1 MADKRGHPFKVLSA
15 VTDVTG
21 ALSRFDLLLLVMV
34 IWRGTSVSKEA
45 VTHTGSLLRRGQG
58 SSLSNC
64 HKVNSLPGSSISSSS
79 NSASG

>member
-21 ALSRFDLLLLVMV
+21 VLSRFDLLLLVMV

-45 VTHTGSLLRRGQG
+45 VTHTQEVS
-58 SSLSNC
+58 
-64 HKVNSLPGSSISSSS
+64 
-79 NSASG
+79 